1 MRKSP
6 RLIMAIIVALI
17 GAVTYYSQRSTNEVT
32 GEVQHISMS
41 PAQEVALGLQAQPE
55 MSQQFGG
62 ELGHPVIDEY
72 VERVGQK
79 VVSGSAAKDS
89 PYTFDFHVLKDPETI
104 NAFALPGGQVSITLG
119 LLRRLENEAAL
130 AGVLGHEVGHV
141 IGRHSA
147 EQMSKQQF
155 ASVLA
160 GAAGVATSDPNDP
173 RSGVRNA
180 AIAAAAAQMITM
192 KFGRDD
198 ELESDALGVR
208 FIKSA
213 GYDPAGM
220 ADLMT
225 VLAQAGG
232 ARSQS
237 EFFSTHPNPDN
248 RLERI
253 RQLVQEVG
261 PGGED
266 GRARFQENVLRYVRQ

>member
-1 MRKSP
+1 MRFP
-6 RLIMAIIVALI
+6 RLIMAIVVAVI

-32 GEVQHISMS
+32 GEVQHVSIT
-41 PAQEVALGLQAQPE
+41 PDQEVALGLQAQPQ
-55 MSQQFGG
+55 MADQFGG

-72 VERVGQK
+72 VERVGQQ
-79 VVSGSAAKDS
+79 VVRGSAAKDS
-89 PYTFDFHVLKDPETI
+89 PYQFDFHVLRDPETI

-119 LLRRLENEAAL
+119 LLRRLQDEAEL

-155 ASVLA
+155 TGMLA
-160 GAAGVATSDPNDP
+160 GAAGIATADPNDP
-173 RSGVRNA
+173 YSGNRNA
-180 AIAAAAAQMITM
+180 AIAAAVAQMVTM

-208 FIKSA
+208 FMKSA

-220 ADLMT
+220 ADLMK

-232 ARSQS
+232 GRGQP
-237 EFFSTHPNPDN
+237 EFFSTHPNPEN

-253 RQLVQEVG
+253 NSLVQEVG

-266 GRARFQENVLRYVRQ
+266 GRERFRQNVLQYVRQ